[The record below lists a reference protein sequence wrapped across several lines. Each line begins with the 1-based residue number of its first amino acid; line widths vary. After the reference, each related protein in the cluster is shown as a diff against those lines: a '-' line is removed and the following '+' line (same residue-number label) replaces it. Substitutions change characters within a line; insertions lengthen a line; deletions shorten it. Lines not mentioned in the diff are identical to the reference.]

1 MGQVVRLM
9 TRQLYKCL
17 DPAFNSKEQW
27 ESFTLLSSDAKVEL
41 DFWWEKIRKLNGFS
55 IKPVLPSTTVCEI
68 VARDTS
74 ADGHYVAKFSD
85 KNKTLM
91 SRKFSV
97 FEQQQSSTYRECL
110 VVLDLYTM
118 SHLPVVKFKIQQIMH
133 VTDNQGGAAIF
144 NKGSPRDPLQSIAVK
159 VYMAAVGCTNLL
171 V

>member
-1 MGQVVRLM
+1 
-9 TRQLYKCL
+9 
-17 DPAFNSKEQW
+17 
-27 ESFTLLSSDAKVEL
+27 
-41 DFWWEKIRKLNGFS
+41 
-55 IKPVLPSTTVCEI
+55 
-68 VARDTS
+68 
-74 ADGHYVAKFSD
+74 
-85 KNKTLM
+85 M

-118 SHLPVVKFKIQQIMH
+118 SHLPVVKLKIQQIMH